1 MGRLSRTAIITAAT
15 LFLETSAYFLL
26 FGIAAGALGL
36 SGAGLSFG
44 LAFLALA
51 WAFILSLYVQTLK
64 FTANLR
70 GVLGLA
76 VSIGSFLFLLS
87 MDSGF
92 SPANLAAV
100 VNGNALSAVDLAL
113 SVVFLIVLWW
123 RGSSLAQDQVGLDV
137 VRGSFQLSVGA
148 LVAAL
153 VVEALGPLEL
163 VNGTLAV
170 GIFAVGLSGM
180 ALSRFSS
187 ELYGSQRMS
196 LDWLIPIGVSVAV
209 VLLLGLLV
217 AGAGLGG
224 LDDATREILRSIGTA
239 GGLILQPLILVIG
252 ILAGLLA
259 NLVSWISA
267 AFGGGDI
274 SSFDR
279 AVGRIE
285 QFQENLREEAG
296 EGGPPRFL
304 IGALRWSAFLVGVTL
319 AGWVVYRLFRLRGGW
334 RAPGGAEETRESLFS
349 WNKVNEDLGAA
360 LREWWQNLG
369 GSRFKGR
376 GRILEP
382 STPREFYHELLSAAE
397 VLGQPRLP
405 WQTPREHQWDLSG
418 MMPDHCVAGI
428 IDGFHR
434 SWYGDMEA
442 GQAEI
447 ESLRQDWQGIKDYLA
462 EQQRLERERARQD
475 RGKPAA

>member
-44 LAFLALA
+44 LAFLALV

-113 SVVFLIVLWW
+113 SVVFLVVLWW

-170 GIFAVGLSGM
+170 GIFAVG
-180 ALSRFSS
+180 
-187 ELYGSQRMS
+187 
-196 LDWLIPIGVSVAV
+196 
-209 VLLLGLLV
+209 
-217 AGAGLGG
+217 
-224 LDDATREILRSIGTA
+224 
-239 GGLILQPLILVIG
+239 
-252 ILAGLLA
+252 
-259 NLVSWISA
+259 
-267 AFGGGDI
+267 
-274 SSFDR
+274 
-279 AVGRIE
+279 AVG
-285 QFQENLREEAG
+285 N
-296 EGGPPRFL
+296 GPVQIF
-304 IGALRWSAFLVGVTL
+304 F
-319 AGWVVYRLFRLRGGW
+319 
-334 RAPGGAEETRESLFS
+334 
-349 WNKVNEDLGAA
+349 
-360 LREWWQNLG
+360 
-369 GSRFKGR
+369 
-376 GRILEP
+376 
-382 STPREFYHELLSAAE
+382 
-397 VLGQPRLP
+397 
-405 WQTPREHQWDLSG
+405 
-418 MMPDHCVAGI
+418 
-428 IDGFHR
+428 
-434 SWYGDMEA
+434 
-442 GQAEI
+442 
-447 ESLRQDWQGIKDYLA
+447 
-462 EQQRLERERARQD
+462 
-475 RGKPAA
+475 